1 MPLIEV
7 TLERGRDSEQLAA
20 LGQALTRAAQET
32 IGAKPG
38 SVRVVLRECEPE
50 HWFVG
55 GESIA
60 QLREAGER

>member
-7 TLERGRDSEQLAA
+7 TLGKGRSPQQLAA
-20 LGQALTRAAQET
+20 LGKALTKAAEET
-32 IGAKPG
+32 IGANPET
-38 SVRVVLRECEPE
+38 VRVVLRECEPE

-60 QLREAGER
+60 ELRATGKR